1 MYDEKFKGWTIEK
14 KMERLEE
21 ILELLENANVELS
34 SGVEL
39 YEEGF
44 ALLSM
49 INKELEETK
58 TKIETIESDKK

>member
-34 SGVEL
+34 NGVEL

-58 TKIETIESDKK
+58 IKIEAIESDKK